1 MEGKALQNRCT
12 SKKIKPK
19 TDNQTWPLFMTVR
32 ATGKP
37 NRACHWWGQGMPRLD
52 LGSFLYESKY
62 RNFIAI
68 EKAKDNKRFLFFF
81 FFLSLFFGWRDHSLL
96 SIQVHR
102 LPINRCIFLKK
113 ILSGNYPGV
122 FKTLPPFNG
131 HRWVVTYGR
140 AFDLVLFNLNSEFNR
155 IVNWNI
161 HFHVCKGKLNKRNK
175 IKRMLH
181 SLPGQFISN
190 VMIPNLYNS

>member
-1 MEGKALQNRCT
+1 
-12 SKKIKPK
+12 
-19 TDNQTWPLFMTVR
+19 MTVR
-32 ATGKP
+32 VTGEP
-37 NRACHWWGQGMPRLD
+37 DRACHWWRQGIPRLD

-62 RNFIAI
+62 RNFIAL

-81 FFLSLFFGWRDHSLL
+81 LFLFFGWRHHSLL
-96 SIQVHR
+96 SIQVHW
-102 LPINRCIFLKK
+102 LPINRCIFFKK
-113 ILSGNYPGV
+113 YSVEIIRV
-122 FKTLPPFNG
+122 FLRPCLCSMGIVGWYLTVEPLI
-131 HRWVVTYGR
+131 WSY
-140 AFDLVLFNLNSEFNR
+140 LINLNSEFNR

-161 HFHVCKGKLNKRNK
+161 HFHVYKGKLNKRNK